1 MEIRVRERWS
11 RQKILQQGF
20 VSTNLEKDAILFTD
34 LMMAIQD
41 YYTCNAGVSE
51 KSVQFFNY
59 IRLTIRNINDHFSTK
74 RLHVGQQIAA
84 NIKKH
89 NHGTLVISLQYGII
103 RAIMI
108 HRTNSGALFPFFV
121 LDWFQDSYI
130 RGIAKHNESNA
141 RYIFSEFYYAVF

>member
-59 IRLTIRNINDHFSTK
+59 IRLTIRNINGCFSTK
-74 RLHVGQQIAA
+74 RLRVGQQIAA
-84 NIKKH
+84 NIRKR
-89 NHGTLVISLQYGII
+89 NHGTLVSEPLIL
-103 RAIMI
+103 A
-108 HRTNSGALFPFFV
+108 TLFSICACFTYRMV
-121 LDWFQDSYI
+121 QNI
-130 RGIAKHNESNA
+130 
-141 RYIFSEFYYAVF
+141 